1 MFNNLDDDGAIKIVV
16 PNGVLFSS
24 QDKNIIKQFV
34 DNELISSIIGLPGGL
49 FDTTGIQTTLL
60 IINKKPTNEG
70 IYYLNTRNAKIEKR
84 LKRKISIQ
92 DIDKYT
98 RLLSNKEEQEL
109 ISTIATIEDIQ
120 ENDYNLSINRYVD
133 SEKLEEIDIEQTIAN
148 IKAIKKELKQVDEE
162 LNTKLG
168 GLLK

>member
-1 MFNNLDDDGAIKIVV
+1 M
-16 PNGVLFSS
+16 
-24 QDKNIIKQFV
+24 
-34 DNELISSIIGLPGGL
+34 
-49 FDTTGIQTTLL
+49 
-60 IINKKPTNEG
+60 
-70 IYYLNTRNAKIEKR
+70 RNAKIEKK

-98 RLLSNKEEQEL
+98 GLLSNKEEQEL
-109 ISTIATIEDIQ
+109 ISTIATIEDIR

-162 LNTKLG
+162 LNEKLG
-168 GLLK
+168 GLFK